1 MGLDHRVHRT
11 PTKQH
16 EDLAKRLLNNEHI
29 QPAMIAANYSPKRAK
44 QGVRAIPKTV
54 LKLMPKLAKSNLMM
68 LGEMRAEDQETLV
81 RGRLAYNTIV
91 GQDKGVLS
99 AKALGS
105 DRRVN
110 MFQPDIQT
118 GIVVLSMPTPA
129 LDDKAKIIDAQE
141 E

>member
-1 MGLDHRVHRT
+1 MIEAGYAPKQAKKGL
-11 PTKQH
+11 QG
-16 EDLAKRLLNNEHI
+16 L
-29 QPAMIAANYSPKRAK
+29 PKA
-44 QGVRAIPKTV
+44 V

-68 LGEMRAEDQETLV
+68 LGEMKPQEQETLV

-110 MFQPDIQT
+110 MFTPDVQT
-118 GIVVLSMPTPA
+118 GIVVINVPTVA
-129 LDDKAKIIDAQE
+129 GEDKAKLLESGE